1 MVTGTVAACVKEERS
16 LANWTET
23 TINVGGTDVALI
35 RGGSGKPLLLLH
47 DELGFPGWVKWN
59 EELAEEHEFLI
70 PLQPGYGKTPRV
82 DWIRTYRDLGG
93 FYARM
98 LREMGLDAIDAIGF
112 SAGGY
117 AAAEMAAADPRMF
130 QHLVLVAPMGIKPS
144 EGEITDIFPLT
155 IRTYIRATV
164 ADITTPEFGSIYGGD
179 MTPEQFEMF
188 EDARSEAARIGWE
201 PYMHN
206 PSLPYLLEGAK
217 GLSTLLIW
225 GEADGIVPKGC
236 IDAYQKAIVGAQVA
250 TIPDVGHRSEIEN
263 AAEFARIVKGY
274 LAS

>member
-1 MVTGTVAACVKEERS
+1 MLKEERS

-82 DWIRTYRDLGG
+82 NWIRTYRDLGG

-164 ADITTPEFGSIYGGD
+164 ADITAPEFGSIYGGD

-217 GLSTLLIW
+217 GLSTLLVW

-263 AAEFARIVKGY
+263 SAEFARIVKEY

>member
-1 MVTGTVAACVKEERS
+1 M
-16 LANWTET
+16 ANWTET

-35 RGGSGKPLLLLH
+35 RGGSGKPLLMLH

-59 EELAEEHEFLI
+59 EDLAEEHEFLI

-82 DWIRTYRDLGG
+82 EWIRTYRDLGG

-98 LREMGLDAIDAIGF
+98 IREMGLDAIDAIGF

-130 QHLVLVAPMGIKPS
+130 KHLVLVAPMGIKPS

-155 IRTYIRATV
+155 IRTHMRATV
-164 ADITTPEFGSIYGGD
+164 ADITTPEFGTIYGGD
-179 MTPEQFEMF
+179 MTPEQFEIF

-217 GLSTLLIW
+217 GLSALIVW
-225 GEADGIVPKGC
+225 GEADGIVPKSC
-236 IDAYQKAIVGAQVA
+236 IDAYQKAIAGARVA
-250 TIPDVGHRSEIEN
+250 TIPGVGHRSEIEN
-263 AAEFARIVKGY
+263 SAEFVRIVEEY